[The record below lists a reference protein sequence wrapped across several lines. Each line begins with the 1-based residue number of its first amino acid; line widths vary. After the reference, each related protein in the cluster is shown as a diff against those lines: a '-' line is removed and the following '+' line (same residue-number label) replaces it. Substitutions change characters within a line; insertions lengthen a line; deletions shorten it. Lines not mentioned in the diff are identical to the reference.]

1 MSYQLEFNFESAEEK
16 EQRLKDY
23 AHQQAELDKLFGED
37 SDDYYI
43 YNKYIDG
50 FIDLLPYRLGWGFK
64 NNWYDLRWCI
74 KCTYQKLRYG
84 VSDEAI
90 FSLEVNIAKYI
101 LPRLKYFRKK
111 GKFGIPAC
119 FLPNN
124 FHHLEGEEFDF
135 AEAKAVKE
143 MNNVLDEMIFAFEY
157 IADPDKFVP
166 FPEESLAKWDSKDK
180 NSFNREKTLEEKMV
194 WDEYM
199 QKCKDCEAR
208 KKKGLLLFAE
218 YSDILW
224 I

>member
-1 MSYQLEFNFESAEEK
+1 MAYQQQFDFDSPEEK
-16 EQRLKDY
+16 EQRLKEY

-64 NNWYDLRWCI
+64 HNWYDLRWWI
-74 KCTYQKLRYG
+74 KCTYQKIRYG
-84 VSDEAI
+84 VSDDDI

-111 GKFGIPAC
+111 GKSGIPAC
-119 FLPNN
+119 FLPHD
-124 FHHLEGEEFDF
+124 FHRLEAEEFDF
-135 AEAKAVKE
+135 AEAKAIKE

-157 IADPDKFVP
+157 IVDPDKFVP
-166 FPEESLAKWDSKDK
+166 FPEESIAKWDSKDK
-180 NSFNREKTLEEKMV
+180 NSFNREKTIEEKMI

-199 QKCKDCEAR
+199 QKCKDCETR

-218 YSDILW
+218 YSEILW

>member
-1 MSYQLEFNFESAEEK
+1 MSYQLQFDFESPEEK
-16 EQRLKDY
+16 AQRQKDY
-23 AHQQAELDKLFGED
+23 EDQQAEIDKMFD
-37 SDDYYI
+37 DDDYYI

-64 NNWYDLRWCI
+64 NNWYDLRWWV

-84 VSDEAI
+84 VSDDDI
-90 FSLEVNIAKYI
+90 FSLEINIAKYI
-101 LPRLKYFRKK
+101 VPRLKYFRKK

-119 FLPNN
+119 FLPSN
-124 FHHLEGEEFDF
+124 FHLLEGEEFDK

-157 IADPDKFVP
+157 IIDPDKFVP
-166 FPEESLAKWDSKDK
+166 FPEASLAKWDTKDK
-180 NSFNREKTLEEKMV
+180 NYFNREKTLEEKIA

-199 QKCKDCEAR
+199 QKCKECEDR